1 MSIAVLTPPTLL
13 PRFLLPAVSRTCRI
27 ASFPAAGCHP
37 ASNDQTKQRCLIERP
52 VNLRRSHHVCQIP
65 RGTARLAPKH
75 SNSLE
80 RSPLHRYV
88 RATSSARYGLR
99 SFSSTTQR
107 ARDHHFDTLKFVQRF
122 RDEGFNEQQAVA
134 MMNVLSNVVEERL
147 DYSGP
152 RAVSQ

>member
-13 PRFLLPAVSRTCRI
+13 PRFLLPAVSRTCRS

-37 ASNDQTKQRCLIERP
+37 ASNDPTKQRCSVERP
-52 VNLRRSHHVCQIP
+52 VNLRRYHQVCQI
-65 RGTARLAPKH
+65 RRENARLASEH
-75 SNSLE
+75 SNPRE
-80 RSPLHRYV
+80 RPPLHSNV
-88 RATSSARYGLR
+88 RPTSSARYGLR

-147 DYSGP
+147 EYSGP